1 MRFFDMGWFGTA
13 VGSAIGFAVGGPVGA
28 VFGAAVG
35 QGVDRGWIGG
45 ARRPSLTGAQRTRVQ
60 ARFFETTFLVMGHV
74 AKADGRVSEAE
85 VALARS
91 VMDRMSLGTEQ
102 RRVAIDLF
110 NHGKSPDFDLAAA
123 IDALKAVCTG
133 QGTLIHLFLEVQL
146 LTAYVDGTPTPEQRH
161 ALEIIRR
168 GLGVSA
174 FAYRQLENLLVLQ
187 QRMYAGASGSAGR
200 GSASTAARPAPL
212 AGAYATLGVG
222 PKASDAEVKKA
233 YQRLMSRHHPDK
245 LMARGLPEE
254 AMRMASQ
261 KTQEIRRA
269 YETIKEA
276 RTA

>member
-1 MRFFDMGWFGTA
+1 MGWVGTA
-13 VGSAIGFAVGGPVGA
+13 VGGAIGLVVGGPVGA
-28 VFGAAVG
+28 VFGAALG

-45 ARRPSLTGAQRTRVQ
+45 ARRPALTGAQRARVQ

-91 VMDRMSLGTEQ
+91 VMDRMSLGPDQ

-110 NHGKSPDFDLAAA
+110 NKGKSPDFDLAGTIA
-123 IDALKAVCTG
+123 ALKAVCTG

-146 LTAYVDGTPTPEQRH
+146 LTAYVDGAPTPDQRR
-161 ALEIIRR
+161 ALETIRR
-168 GLGVSA
+168 GLNVSA

-187 QRMYAGASGSAGR
+187 QRMYAGATGQAGR
-200 GSASTAARPAPL
+200 GRSSTATRPPPL
-212 AGAYATLGVG
+212 ASAYATLGVG
-222 PKASDAEVKKA
+222 PKASDAEIKKA
-233 YQRLMSRHHPDK
+233 YRRLMSQHHPDK
-245 LMARGLPEE
+245 LMAKGLPEE

-269 YETIKEA
+269 YETITEA
-276 RTA
+276 RAA